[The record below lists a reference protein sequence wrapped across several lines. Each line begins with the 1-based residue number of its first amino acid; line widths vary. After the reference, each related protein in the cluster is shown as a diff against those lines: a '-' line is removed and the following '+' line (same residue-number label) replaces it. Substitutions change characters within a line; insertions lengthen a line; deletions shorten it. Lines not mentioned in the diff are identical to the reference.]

1 MAKVMDLIDGD
12 IVMLQNIQD
21 RAAVL
26 DSVGL
31 PHDLLEEYP
40 TIFARVGNAEIVEVW
55 GCTKFI
61 PYLDEVVDKL
71 YPAE

>member
-1 MAKVMDLIDGD
+1 MARVIDLIDDD
-12 IVMLQNIQD
+12 IVMLQNTQD
-21 RAAVL
+21 RVAVF
-26 DSVGL
+26 DSIGL
-31 PHDLLEEYP
+31 SCDLLEEYP

-71 YPAE
+71 YP